1 MQNEAQ
7 VDRCQEA
14 VRDALMRRACAS
26 RTTSYS
32 ELAQRV
38 GLPPQRY
45 VLLRQL
51 PQLVEA
57 VNADEAA
64 DGWPL
69 LGALVVRKADG
80 LPGAGFFRHARAL
93 GRLAPDA
100 SRAAERS
107 FHERELQRIYSAWA
121 E

>member
-1 MQNEAQ
+1 MQNVAQ
-7 VDRCQEA
+7 FERCKES
-14 VRDALMRRACAS
+14 VRDALIRRACAR
-26 RTTSYS
+26 RTISYS
-32 ELAQRV
+32 ELARRV

-45 VLLRQL
+45 VLMRQL
-51 PQLVEA
+51 PRLVEA
-57 VNADEAA
+57 INADEVS

-80 LPGAGFFRHARAL
+80 LPGAGFFRHAREL

-100 SRAAERS
+100 SRAAERT
-107 FHERELQRIYSAWA
+107 FHERELQRIFSAWA